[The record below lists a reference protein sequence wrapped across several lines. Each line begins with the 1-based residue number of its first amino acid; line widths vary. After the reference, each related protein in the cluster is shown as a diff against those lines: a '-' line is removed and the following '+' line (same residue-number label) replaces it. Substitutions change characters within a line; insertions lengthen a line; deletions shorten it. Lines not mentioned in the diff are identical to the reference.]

1 MWLYIAEDVASKFDI
16 SNYVVDRPL
25 PITKNKAVVGVMK
38 DEIDGLWKNCWIT
51 SKNLPLFKRQWWREK
66 KQKVNEILL

>member
-38 DEIDGLWKNCWIT
+38 DEIDG
-51 SKNLPLFKRQWWREK
+51 QVVK
-66 KQKVNEILL
+66 KLLDYVQKPTAI

>member
-38 DEIDGLWKNCWIT
+38 DEIDG
-51 SKNLPLFKRQWWREK
+51 QVVK
-66 KQKVNEILL
+66 K